1 MSQIGGGG
9 YDHLNSRRALPDPLS
24 ARPSTLQNSRWSA
37 VAARS
42 YPPEPRCRPVR
53 RTNQA
58 RWRAKF
64 LLSTSTCSKMGLF
77 YADSQ
82 LRSSM
87 RRRLFIAVVWD
98 GSTFGPRQGWWV
110 GDSALV
116 AGWGRGPGGV
126 RGGVHGGY
134 DHLKSISGR
143 IRPPR
148 VTLQGTH
155 RNSWPWIIGG
165 V

>member
-1 MSQIGGGG
+1 
-9 YDHLNSRRALPDPLS
+9 
-24 ARPSTLQNSRWSA
+24 
-37 VAARS
+37 
-42 YPPEPRCRPVR
+42 
-53 RTNQA
+53 
-58 RWRAKF
+58 
-64 LLSTSTCSKMGLF
+64 MGLF

-116 AGWGRGPGGV
+116 AGWGRGPGGS
-126 RGGVHGGY
+126 GGGAIGGFDY
-134 DHLKSISGR
+134 LKSISGR

-148 VTLQGTH
+148 VTLQGTYLK
-155 RNSWPWIIGG
+155 SEAKLIGNL
-165 V
+165 